1 MIVVVAYA
9 LFLLISTAL
18 VLGALAWYTR
28 GVVRRIETALPPLGE
43 FIVIDGVRLHVR
55 DQGSGPPLLLLH
67 GLHGQM
73 GHFNYGAVAELA
85 DSFRVVTVD
94 RPGAGWSGP
103 ALEPGLRAQ
112 ARILAGLVERLGLER
127 PTVVGHSLGGTVA
140 LAMALDHP
148 QAVGALALIAPLS
161 DPGQEAPPVFG
172 ALGIRPRAL
181 CRLFAWT
188 LAVPATVLGGARV
201 LQWVFGP
208 EPVPADFQTRGGG
221 LLSLRPS
228 QFIGASR
235 DMQVLPAELPQLAR
249 RYAALDVPLAVLYG
263 RDDRLLDWG
272 ANGHDLVARVA
283 GARLELVEGG
293 HMLPITRPTLCAHF
307 IREAA
312 EARSHPA
319 GGRLTAS

>member
-1 MIVVVAYA
+1 MTAVVAYV
-9 LFLLISTAL
+9 LFLLVSAAL
-18 VLGALAWYTR
+18 VLGALAWYTH
-28 GVVRRIETALPPLGE
+28 GVVRRIEAAMPPAGT
-43 FIVIDGVRLHVR
+43 FFDIDGVRLHVR
-55 DQGSGPPLLLLH
+55 DEGSGPPLLLLH

-73 GHFNYGAVAELA
+73 GHFSYGALA
-85 DSFRVVTVD
+85 GLAQSFRVVTVD

-103 ALEPGLRAQ
+103 AHDAGLTAQ
-112 ARILAGLVERLGLER
+112 ARVLAGLIERLGLER

-140 LAMALDHP
+140 LALALDHP
-148 QAVGALALIAPLS
+148 RAVGALALIAPLS
-161 DPGQEAPPVFG
+161 DPKTQAPPVFG
-172 ALGIRPRAL
+172 ALGIRPLAL

-188 LAVPATVLGGARV
+188 LAVPATVLGGVKV

-221 LLSLRPS
+221 FMAMRPS

-235 DMQVLPAELPQLAR
+235 DLQALRDELPPLAR
-249 RYAALDVPLAVLYG
+249 RYRALDVPLAVLYG

-272 ANGHDLVARVA
+272 ANGHDLVAQVP

-312 EARSHPA
+312 DAR
-319 GGRLTAS
+319 RLDAA